1 VTGLRDP
8 NGKQQQQHK
17 GDDGSGED
25 RGTQNAID
33 TAAIFKQIQREYNAT
48 HKYDQGVMNHTLD
61 TNQQWKMHQDV
72 TDASN
77 GTASQEEKAKQE
89 TYEKAVGDS
98 GHGETINHAD
108 DDAIED
114 GNDNDAS
121 EESDSLHDAME
132 QDKNNTIMSVVTTTK
147 RNKKEINKT
156 AKQQKKAR
164 EGKRRKLGMKIR
176 REQNETI

>member
-1 VTGLRDP
+1 
-8 NGKQQQQHK
+8 
-17 GDDGSGED
+17 
-25 RGTQNAID
+25 
-33 TAAIFKQIQREYNAT
+33 
-48 HKYDQGVMNHTLD
+48 MNHTLD